1 MTSQP
6 SAAVPNKSFSCLDGS
21 WTLDFSALQIT
32 AQQLEA
38 LGQLPQRHGLPA
50 AIERLFAGQVVN
62 PSENRAALHTLLR
75 AAGPQPGIDRSIC
88 LQAQDQRRRFLQ
100 LAGQLYSG
108 QTPLRDLIHVGIGGS
123 LLGPRL
129 VADALDE
136 GDSAIRVHWL
146 STLDGRRLERLL
158 RQLGPATSGMLAAPR
173 SLATCGT
180 HGLSRVVPGARGMRA
195 ASRACAPAD
204 TRELAGAVRGWLGAG
219 WAGRSWAATASQ
231 ARAGSF
237 GFKDEHV
244 LGFPETVG
252 GRFSLWSSTGTS
264 SAALIGPKRFEELL
278 AGAGQADAAF
288 SQGSV
293 HTSMAVVLALLLH
306 HLRRGLNLPTLGV
319 ISYAPRL
326 ALLADHAQQL
336 IMESLGKRIDLD
348 GRLVDKPTAPL
359 VFGGCGTDLQHSI
372 FQALHQGSDSHP
384 LLLVGSR
391 SDNHGHPDWHRRQLA
406 HLHAQAECL
415 LKGKSSGSSHQRM
428 PGNRPVMTL
437 LTERVNAHALG
448 QLLATLEHAVYALAV
463 LWNIN
468 PFDQWGVEEGKR
480 LAAEIRQRP
489 ER

>member
-1 MTSQP
+1 MTNQS
-6 SAAVPNKSFSCLDGS
+6 SAAALKENFICPDGS
-21 WTLDFSALQIT
+21 WTLDFSALQMT

-38 LGQLPQRHGLPA
+38 LGQLPQQHGLPA
-50 AIERLFAGQVVN
+50 AIRRLFSGQVVN

-75 AAGPQPGIDRSIC
+75 ASGPQPGIDRSIC
-88 LQAQDQRRRFLQ
+88 LEVQARRRRFLQ
-100 LAGQLYSG
+100 LADQLYSG
-108 QTPLRDLIHVGIGGS
+108 RTPLRDLIHVGIGGS

-136 GDSAIRVHWL
+136 GDSAVRVHWL
-146 STLDGRRLERLL
+146 STLDGRRFERLL
-158 RQLGPATSGMLAAPR
+158 RQLDPATTGML
-173 SLATCGT
+173 
-180 HGLSRVVPGARGMRA
+180 V
-195 ASRACAPAD
+195 ASRSFG
-204 TRELAGAVRGWLGAG
+204 TEETLELARAVRDWLGAD
-219 WAGRSWAATASQ
+219 WAGRSWAATASHDQ
-231 ARAGSF
+231 ARSF
-237 GFKDEHV
+237 GYKDEHV

-278 AGAGQADAAF
+278 AGAEQADAAF
-288 SQGSV
+288 SQGSA
-293 HTSMAVVLALLLH
+293 HSSMAIVLALLLH

-348 GRLVDKPTAPL
+348 GRLIDKPTAPL

-415 LKGKSSGSSHQRM
+415 LKGKSSGTSHQRM

-437 LTERVNAHALG
+437 LAERVNAHALG

-480 LAAEIRQRP
+480 LAAEIRQRS
-489 ER
+489 EH

>member
-6 SAAVPNKSFSCLDGS
+6 SAAVPNKSVSCLDGS

-158 RQLGPATSGMLAAPR
+158 RQLDPATTGMLAASR
-173 SLATCGT
+173 SFATEET
-180 HGLSRVVPGARGMRA
+180 L
-195 ASRACAPAD
+195 
-204 TRELAGAVRGWLGAG
+204 ELARAVRDWLGAD
-219 WAGRSWAATASQ
+219 WAGRSWAATASH

-264 SAALIGPKRFEELL
+264 SAALIGPQRFEELL

-288 SQGSV
+288 SQGPVDS
-293 HTSMAVVLALLLH
+293 SMAVVLALLLH
-306 HLRRGLNLPTLGV
+306 HLRRGLNLPTLGI

-348 GRLVDKPTAPL
+348 GRLIDKPTAPL
-359 VFGGCGTDLQHSI
+359 VFGGCGTDVQHSI

-384 LLLVGSR
+384 LLLIGAR
-391 SDNHGHPDWHRRQLA
+391 RDNHGHPDWHRRQLA

-480 LAAEIRQRP
+480 LAAEIRRLP